1 MFEWIRF
8 FFSRRKEVYMLR
20 KEYDK
25 IREHMDKEEDSQKKI
40 GMMRMLDQLEP
51 NIATLEEQRLSG
63 GDARRLKLYVR
74 SSLLRIKGELKKKSG
89 INVRRPSDL

>member
-40 GMMRMLDQLEP
+40 AMMRMLDQLEP
-51 NIATLEEQRLSG
+51 NMVTLEEQKLSG
-63 GDARRLKLYVR
+63 GDTRKLKLYVR
-74 SSLLRIKGELKKKSG
+74 SSLLRIKGEMKRGPAMSARA
-89 INVRRPSDL
+89 VR